1 MRVRLIAE
9 GLQFRLVLDGETVLE
24 AADADLTNAGRV
36 GFFVHNCTGA
46 RFFDFTLLQL

>member
-1 MRVRLIAE
+1 V
-9 GLQFRLVLDGETVLE
+9 DGETVLE
-24 AADADLTNAGRV
+24 AADDELDAAGRV